1 MFDAVPRWDYSY
13 RMRVISKPALIKF
26 FERPEHADS
35 KDPLLS
41 WHAHTLKAGWNG
53 PAQVKADFGTAS
65 ILKNGRVVFNIGGNK
80 YRLVTHI
87 NYAYGI
93 VFIKFVGT
101 HAQYDKIDAQT
112 IEVE

>member
-1 MFDAVPRWDYSY
+1 
-13 RMRVISKPALIKF
+13 MRVISKPTLIKF
-26 FERPEHADS
+26 FEKPEYADS
-35 KDPLLS
+35 TDPLLS
-41 WHAHTLKAGWNG
+41 WHAHALKASWNG

-93 VFIKFVGT
+93 VFIKFIGT